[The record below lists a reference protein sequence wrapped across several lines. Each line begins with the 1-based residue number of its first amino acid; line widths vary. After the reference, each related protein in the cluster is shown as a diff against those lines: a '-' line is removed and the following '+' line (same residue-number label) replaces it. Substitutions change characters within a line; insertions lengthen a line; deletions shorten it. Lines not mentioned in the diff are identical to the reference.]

1 MIDMRLQR
9 VSCRN
14 PRHPAR
20 CMRSEPCLFS
30 NPPEFRK
37 RPRPFAD
44 EGAASGFS
52 ASVMFRRFSRRSRRD
67 DSSRG
72 AGFAPAAVSSPGL
85 TAVTSGFPLAGNG
98 GSPANVNGYYL
109 SATPYSDAYG
119 SWAFYLSVT
128 PTASSVKY
136 NSRTWLYS
144 VRCVRSVRAR
154 TGKPSFIAAACACFF

>member
-1 MIDMRLQR
+1 MRLQR

-67 DSSRG
+67 DSLCG
-72 AGFAPAAVSSPGL
+72 GGFASAAVSSPEL
-85 TAVTSGFPLAGNG
+85 TAVASSFPLAGKG
-98 GSPANVNGYYL
+98 DTPAYVYGYYW
-109 SATPYSDAYG
+109 SATTSYDTRYDAYYLGLLPSG
-119 SWAFYLSVT
+119 SSVT
-128 PTASSVKY
+128 TYGKG
-136 NSRTWLYS
+136 LYS
-144 VRCVRSVRAR
+144 VRCVRSVCAR

>member
-1 MIDMRLQR
+1 
-9 VSCRN
+9 
-14 PRHPAR
+14 
-20 CMRSEPCLFS
+20 MRSEPCLFS

-52 ASVMFRRFSRRSRRD
+52 ASVLFRRFSRRSRRD
-67 DSSRG
+67 DSSCG

>member
-1 MIDMRLQR
+1 MRLQR

-67 DSSRG
+67 DSSCG

-109 SATPYSDAYG
+109 SATPSLYG
-119 SWAFYLSVT
+119 VGVRGGYYLSVT
-128 PTASSVKY
+128 ATDSSVEAY
-136 NSRTWLYS
+136 GTALYS

>member
-1 MIDMRLQR
+1 
-9 VSCRN
+9 
-14 PRHPAR
+14 
-20 CMRSEPCLFS
+20 MRSEPCLFS

-67 DSSRG
+67 DSSCG

-136 NSRTWLYS
+136 TSRTWLYS
-144 VRCVRSVRAR
+144 VRCVRSVTADEF
-154 TGKPSFIAAACACFF
+154 TSAQ

>member
-1 MIDMRLQR
+1 
-9 VSCRN
+9 
-14 PRHPAR
+14 
-20 CMRSEPCLFS
+20 MRSEPCLFS

-67 DSSRG
+67 DSSCG

-98 GSPANVNGYYL
+98 GSPANVNGYYW
-109 SATPYSDAYG
+109 SAERSYYSGSVRGSYYLDVKATGSALAYYG
-119 SWAFYLSVT
+119 EG
-128 PTASSVKY
+128 
-136 NSRTWLYS
+136 LYS
-144 VRCVRSVRAR
+144 VRCVRSVCAR
-154 TGKPSFIAAACACFF
+154 TGKPSF

>member
-1 MIDMRLQR
+1 MRLQR

-30 NPPEFRK
+30 NPPEFQRAF
-37 RPRPFAD
+37 PVPFRVGDARC
-44 EGAASGFS
+44 FS

-67 DSSRG
+67 DSSCG

-98 GSPANVNGYYL
+98 GNPANVNGYYW
-109 SATPYSDAYG
+109 SATTNNNN
-119 SWAFYLSVT
+119 AFYMSVT
-128 PTASSVKY
+128 PTGSSVTNNNKT
-136 NSRTWLYS
+136 NLYS
-144 VRCVRSVRAR
+144 VRCVRSVCAR
-154 TGKPSFIAAACACFF
+154 TGKPSF

>member
-1 MIDMRLQR
+1 MRLQR

-67 DSSRG
+67 DSSCG
-72 AGFAPAAVSSPGL
+72 AGFAPAAVSSPEL
-85 TAVTSGFPLAGNG
+85 TAVASSFPLAGNG
-98 GSPANVNGYYL
+98 SNPANVNGYYW
-109 SATPYSDAYG
+109 SAERSYYSGSVRGSYYLDVKATGSALAYYG
-119 SWAFYLSVT
+119 EG
-128 PTASSVKY
+128 
-136 NSRTWLYS
+136 LYS
-144 VRCVRSVRAR
+144 VRCVRSVCAR

>member
-1 MIDMRLQR
+1 MRLQR

-67 DSSRG
+67 DSVRDH
-72 AGFAPAAVSSPGL
+72 APRMVFAVSSPGL
-85 TAVTSGFPLAGNG
+85 TAVASSFPLAGKG
-98 GSPANVNGYYL
+98 DTPAYVYGYYW
-109 SATPYSDAYG
+109 SATTSYDTRYDAYYLGLLPSG
-119 SWAFYLSVT
+119 SSVT
-128 PTASSVKY
+128 TYGKG
-136 NSRTWLYS
+136 LYS
-144 VRCVRSVRAR
+144 VRCVRSVCAR

>member
-67 DSSRG
+67 DSSCG

-98 GSPANVNGYYL
+98 GNPANVNGYYW
-109 SATPYSDAYG
+109 SATTNS
-119 SWAFYLSVT
+119 SNSAFYMSVT
-128 PTASSVKY
+128 PTGSSVAY
-136 NSRTWLYS
+136 NNKTSLYS
-144 VRCVRSVRAR
+144 VRCVRSV
-154 TGKPSFIAAACACFF
+154 TAAEFTSAQ

>member
-1 MIDMRLQR
+1 MRLQR

-30 NPPEFRK
+30 NPPEFQRAF
-37 RPRPFAD
+37 PVPFRFGDARC
-44 EGAASGFS
+44 FS

-67 DSSRG
+67 DSSCG

-98 GSPANVNGYYL
+98 GSPANVNGYYW
-109 SATPYSDAYG
+109 SATTSYDTRYDAYYLGLLPSG
-119 SWAFYLSVT
+119 SSVT
-128 PTASSVKY
+128 TYGKG
-136 NSRTWLYS
+136 LYS
-144 VRCVRSVRAR
+144 VRCVRSVCAR
-154 TGKPSFIAAACACFF
+154 TGKPSF

>member
-1 MIDMRLQR
+1 MRLQR

-67 DSSRG
+67 DSSCG

-98 GSPANVNGYYL
+98 GSPANVNGYYW
-109 SATPYSDAYG
+109 SAERSYYSGSVRGSYYLDVKATGSALAYYG
-119 SWAFYLSVT
+119 EG
-128 PTASSVKY
+128 
-136 NSRTWLYS
+136 LYS
-144 VRCVRSVRAR
+144 VRCVRSVTADEF
-154 TGKPSFIAAACACFF
+154 TSAQ

>member
-1 MIDMRLQR
+1 MRLQR

-30 NPPEFRK
+30 NPPEFQRAF
-37 RPRPFAD
+37 PVPFRVGDARC
-44 EGAASGFS
+44 FS

-67 DSSRG
+67 DSVRDH
-72 AGFAPAAVSSPGL
+72 APRMVFAVSSPGL

-154 TGKPSFIAAACACFF
+154 TGKPSFIAAACACLF

>member
-1 MIDMRLQR
+1 MRLQR

-30 NPPEFRK
+30 NPPEFQRAF
-37 RPRPFAD
+37 PVPFRFGDARC
-44 EGAASGFS
+44 FS

-67 DSSRG
+67 DSLCG
-72 AGFAPAAVSSPGL
+72 GGFASAAVSSPEL
-85 TAVTSGFPLAGNG
+85 TAVASSFPLAGNG
-98 GSPANVNGYYL
+98 SSPANVNGYYL
-109 SATPYSDAYG
+109 SATPSLYG
-119 SWAFYLSVT
+119 VGVRGGYYLSVT
-128 PTASSVKY
+128 ATDSSVEAY
-136 NSRTWLYS
+136 GTALYS

>member
-1 MIDMRLQR
+1 MRLQR

-67 DSSRG
+67 DSSCG

-154 TGKPSFIAAACACFF
+154 TGKPSFIAVACACFF

>member
-1 MIDMRLQR
+1 MRLQR

-52 ASVMFRRFSRRSRRD
+52 ASVLFRRFSRRSRRD
-67 DSSRG
+67 DSVRDH
-72 AGFAPAAVSSPGL
+72 APRMVFAVLSPDFPVV
-85 TAVTSGFPLAGNG
+85 AWGFPLAGKG
-98 GSPANVNGYYL
+98 DTPAYVNGYYW
-109 SATPYSDAYG
+109 SATTNNNN
-119 SWAFYLSVT
+119 AFYMSVT
-128 PTASSVKY
+128 PTGSSVTNNNKT
-136 NSRTWLYS
+136 NLYS
-144 VRCVRSVRAR
+144 VRCVRSVCAR
-154 TGKPSFIAAACACFF
+154 TGKPSF

>member
-1 MIDMRLQR
+1 MRLQR

-30 NPPEFRK
+30 NPPEFQRAF
-37 RPRPFAD
+37 PVPFRFGDARC
-44 EGAASGFS
+44 FS

-67 DSSRG
+67 DSLCG
-72 AGFAPAAVSSPGL
+72 GGFASAAVSSPEL
-85 TAVTSGFPLAGNG
+85 TAVASSFPLAGNG
-98 GSPANVNGYYL
+98 SSPANVNGYYL
-109 SATPYSDAYG
+109 SATPSLYG
-119 SWAFYLSVT
+119 VGVRGGYYLSVT
-128 PTASSVKY
+128 ATDSSVEAY
-136 NSRTWLYS
+136 GTALSS

>member
-1 MIDMRLQR
+1 MRLQR

-30 NPPEFRK
+30 NPPEFQRAF
-37 RPRPFAD
+37 PVPFRVGDAR
-44 EGAASGFS
+44 GFS

-67 DSSRG
+67 DSSCG

>member
-1 MIDMRLQR
+1 MRLQR

-30 NPPEFRK
+30 NPPEFQRAF
-37 RPRPFAD
+37 PVPFRFGDARC
-44 EGAASGFS
+44 FS

-67 DSSRG
+67 DSLCG
-72 AGFAPAAVSSPGL
+72 GGFASAAVSSPGL

-98 GSPANVNGYYL
+98 GNPANVNGYYW
-109 SATPYSDAYG
+109 SATTNNNNN
-119 SWAFYLSVT
+119 AFYMSVT
-128 PTASSVKY
+128 PTGSSVTNNNKT
-136 NSRTWLYS
+136 NLYS

>member
-1 MIDMRLQR
+1 MRLQR

-52 ASVMFRRFSRRSRRD
+52 ASVLFRRFSRRSRRD
-67 DSSRG
+67 DSVRDH
-72 AGFAPAAVSSPGL
+72 APRMVFAVSSPGL

-98 GSPANVNGYYL
+98 GSPANVNGYYW
-109 SATPYSDAYG
+109 SATTNNNNN
-119 SWAFYLSVT
+119 AFYMSVT
-128 PTASSVKY
+128 PTGSSVTNNNKT
-136 NSRTWLYS
+136 NLYS
-144 VRCVRSVRAR
+144 VRCVRSVCAR